1 MLLQAAMQAGA
12 HAASTTLRWKTATLL
27 GLALCFSSAA
37 SHGGDLAMP
46 ELTVPRLSAAMAN
59 SLTEAD
65 QPRRSAQAS
74 AQASA
79 QSRMIVGDQARR
91 PSANDIATVETGR
104 MNVINATQSGT
115 GNTVTASQAGKENA
129 LDLYQGG
136 DANSARL
143 TQQGG
148 NRLALEQVGMGNRAD
163 IQQINGGPAI
173 TVRQTGGD
181 SFIKAIQY

>member
-37 SHGGDLAMP
+37 SYGGDLAMP

-65 QPRRSAQAS
+65 QPRRS

-173 TVRQTGGD
+173 TIRQTGGN

>member
-37 SHGGDLAMP
+37 SHGGDLATP

-65 QPRRSAQAS
+65 QPRRS

-173 TVRQTGGD
+173 TIRQTGGN